1 MLYKETVSQ
10 TTLELIKALQKDPEF
25 SDFILAGGT
34 ALALQI
40 GHRISVD
47 IDFFTRKDFNINDTL
62 EYLEQNYSFQMQ
74 FSHKNTL
81 KGIIQGV
88 FVDFIF
94 IKHDYKIIDK
104 LVEEEGVKLASRPDI
119 AAMKV
124 NAITGDGTRIKD
136 FIDVYFLLQEFGFG
150 ELIEFYKEKYATR
163 NDFHAVKSLT
173 YFEDIDP
180 GEWPRML
187 KEEDLTLEKVKKKI
201 EKERDNYLESLT

>member
-10 TTLELIKALQKDPEF
+10 TTLELIKTLQTDPEF
-25 SDFILAGGT
+25 SDFILVGVT

-47 IDFFTRKDFNINDTL
+47 IDFFTRNDFDINDML
-62 EYLEQNYSFQMQ
+62 EYLEQNYAFQMQ
-74 FSHKNTL
+74 FSRKNTL

-88 FVDFIF
+88 FVDF

-104 LVEEEGVKLASRPDI
+104 LVEEEGAKLASRADI

-136 FIDVYFLLQEFGFG
+136 FIDVYFLLQEFTFG
-150 ELIEFYKEKYATR
+150 DLIEFYKEKYASR

-173 YFEDIDP
+173 YFEDINP
-180 GEWPRML
+180 EEWPRML
-187 KEEDLTLEKVKKKI
+187 KEEDLTLEEIKKTI
-201 EKERDNYLESLT
+201 EEKRDKYLESLT

>member
-10 TTLELIKALQKDPEF
+10 TTLELIKELQKDPEF
-25 SDFILAGGT
+25 SDFILVGGT
-34 ALALQI
+34 SLALQI

-47 IDFFTRKDFNINDTL
+47 IDFFTRKDFDINDRL
-62 EYLEQNYSFQMQ
+62 EYLEQNYAFQMQ
-74 FSHKNTL
+74 FSRKNTL

-88 FVDFIF
+88 FVDFI
-94 IKHDYKIIDK
+94 KHDYKIIDT

-136 FIDVYFLLQEFGFG
+136 FIDVYFLLQEFSFG
-150 ELIEFYKEKYATR
+150 DLIEFYREKYETR

-173 YFEDIDP
+173 YFGDINP
-180 GEWPRML
+180 EEWPRML
-187 KEEDLTLEKVKKKI
+187 KEKNLTLEKVK
-201 EKERDNYLESLT
+201 EKLEVERDNYLKGLA